1 MSFIL
6 DALRKS
12 ERERQSNQTPGVA
25 QLWIQGK
32 RGNRAFWLPLVM
44 LLVGLNFS
52 LLLFLWINGDP
63 DTAEDITATDTSTS
77 VDTIQPVTPTQRPAT
92 PNETL
97 ANRRLTAEMP
107 ADDPIPEISGTPAT
121 PVSAPVNLPATDNY
135 VAPRSDLPTLLELS
149 LAGTINL
156 KPLHLDIHVFSENP
170 AERFIFINM
179 AKYREGDTLSEGP
192 QVNAITKEGVAL
204 NYQGRGF
211 ILTRD

>member
-52 LLLFLWINGDP
+52 LLLFLWLKGDP

-77 VDTIQPVTPTQRPAT
+77 VDTFQPVTPTQRPAT
-92 PNETL
+92 PNEPL

-107 ADDPIPEISGTPAT
+107 ADDPIPVIPGNPAT
-121 PVSAPVNLPATDNY
+121 PVSAPVNRPATDNY
-135 VAPRSDLPTLLELS
+135 VAPHSNLPTLMELS

-156 KPLHLDIHVFSENP
+156 KPLHLDIHVYSEEP
-170 AERFIFINM
+170 TERFIFINM
-179 AKYREGDTLSEGP
+179 AKYREGDTLREGP
-192 QVNAITKEGVAL
+192 RVDAITKEGVVL
-204 NYQGRGF
+204 DYQGRSF
-211 ILTRD
+211 ILTRE

>member
-52 LLLFLWINGDP
+52 LLLFLWLKGDP
-63 DTAEDITATDTSTS
+63 DTAEDIAATDTSTS
-77 VDTIQPVTPTQRPAT
+77 VDTFQPVTPTQRPAI
-92 PNETL
+92 PIEPL

-107 ADDPIPEISGTPAT
+107 ADDPIPEIRGKPA
-121 PVSAPVNLPATDNY
+121 APAPATDNY
-135 VAPRSDLPTLLELS
+135 VAPRSDLPSLLELS

-156 KPLHLDIHVFSENP
+156 KPLHLDIHVFSEDP

-179 AKYREGDTLSEGP
+179 AKYREGARLAEGP
-192 QVNAITKEGVAL
+192 QVDAITKEGVVL
-204 NYQGRGF
+204 VHQGRRF
-211 ILTRD
+211 ILTRE

>member
-12 ERERQSNQTPGVA
+12 ERERQSNQAPGVA

-52 LLLFLWINGDP
+52 LLLFLWVKGGD
-63 DTAEDITATDTSTS
+63 DTAEDIAATDTSTR
-77 VDTIQPVTPTQRPAT
+77 VETIQPVTPTQRPAT
-92 PNETL
+92 PNDTL
-97 ANRRLTAEMP
+97 TNRRLAAEMP
-107 ADDPIPEISGTPAT
+107 ADDPIPEMPGKPAT
-121 PVSAPVNLPATDNY
+121 PAPATDNY
-135 VAPRSDLPTLLELS
+135 VAPRSDLPSLLELS

-156 KPLHLDIHVFSENP
+156 KPLHLDIHVFSEDP

-179 AKYREGDTLSEGP
+179 AKYREGARLAEGP
-192 QVNAITKEGVAL
+192 QVDAITKEGVVL
-204 NYQGRGF
+204 VHQGRRF
-211 ILTRD
+211 ILTRE

>member
-12 ERERQSNQTPGVA
+12 ERERQSNQAPGVV
-25 QLWIQGK
+25 QLWMQGK

-52 LLLFLWINGDP
+52 LLLFLWVKGGD
-63 DTAEDITATDTSTS
+63 DTAEDIIATDTSTR

-107 ADDPIPEISGTPAT
+107 ADDPIPEIPGNPAT
-121 PVSAPVNLPATDNY
+121 RVPAPVNILATDNY
-135 VAPRSDLPTLLELS
+135 VAPRSDLPSLLELS

-156 KPLHLDIHVFSENP
+156 KPLHLDIHVFSEDP

-179 AKYREGDTLSEGP
+179 AKYREGARLAEGP
-192 QVNAITKEGVAL
+192 QVDAITKEGVVL
-204 NYQGRGF
+204 VHQGRRF
-211 ILTRD
+211 ILTRE